1 MDLNILSL
9 LVILA
14 GIILAFVVS
23 TILGLVVV
31 AGGVAMRI
39 PRMLG
44 RA

>member
-14 GIILAFVVS
+14 GIIVSFAVS
-23 TILGLVVV
+23 TVLGLVIV
-31 AGGVAMRI
+31 AVGILMRV